1 MQGFV
6 MNSRLPVF
14 KEKAERQA
22 IGLAFDFEW
31 TNKTLFYDQYER
43 STSYFSNSYLAA
55 TGLPSTEE
63 LELLTPLK
71 DQLPQEVFSTELK
84 PPTTETPG
92 GLRANL
98 RQAMK
103 LLREAGWNMEN
114 GVLQKEGVKLSFE
127 IILVSPTFE
136 RVMAAFTDNLKKI
149 GIEASYRTIDS
160 ALYTDKINNFDFD
173 MCVFVF
179 GQSQSPGN
187 EQINFWHSKAA
198 NRKGSRNL
206 AGIQDKA
213 VDALIDRI
221 IYAEDGKSL
230 TVAAKA
236 LDRVLWYGYYVV
248 PNWHLSS
255 HRLAYHNK
263 FQIPTTLPTYY
274 DYISFIM
281 TWWHK

>member
-6 MNSRLPVF
+6 MNTRRPVF
-14 KEKAERQA
+14 KEKAVRQA

-31 TNKTLFYDQYER
+31 TNKTLFYDQYKR

-55 TGLPSTEE
+55 TGLPSAEE

-71 DQLPQEVFSTELK
+71 DLVPDEVFAKELQ

-92 GLRANL
+92 GLRTNL
-98 RQAMK
+98 RQAAK
-103 LLREAGWNMEN
+103 LLREAGWNLEN
-114 GVLQKEGVKLSFE
+114 GILQKDGVRLSFE
-127 IILVSPTFE
+127 IILVSATFE

-198 NRKGSRNL
+198 ERRGSRNL

-213 VDALIDRI
+213 VDALVDKI
-221 IYAEDGKSL
+221 IYASDSKSL
-230 TVAAKA
+230 TAAAKA

-248 PNWHLSS
+248 PNWHLNV

-263 FQIPTTLPTYY
+263 FGIPTQLPTYY
-274 DYISFIM
+274 NYIPFLM